1 MDKSSLDV
9 TQRLHIVQA
18 HNFYYSTLLRS
29 FAKTVQFVRDTAN
42 PALTEEQRKISDKLL
57 ERECH
62 ALQRE
67 VERLH
72 AACGKQ
78 EQRLKNV
85 MNLVGILS

>member
-18 HNFYYSTLLRS
+18 HNFYYSTLLQT
-29 FAKTVQFVRDTAN
+29 FIKTVQFVKNTNN
-42 PALTEEQRKISDKLL
+42 PALTEEQRKISEKFL
-57 ERECH
+57 ERECST
-62 ALQRE
+62 LQRE
-67 VERLH
+67 VERLL
-72 AACGKQ
+72 AACGKL